1 MKFLEQNIEKI
12 FQDIVINTNV
22 LDKTKKAGKQ
32 NQK

>member
-12 FQDIVINTNV
+12 FQDIIIDTNV
-22 LDKTKKAGKQ
+22 LDKTKKAGQQ